1 MTHKPDHQCHVEMIP
16 HGQLLARFASPTD
29 VAGAGPGHLTQ
40 AAVNIDFNSCHIGAR
55 VTLDCIGYGAVDG
68 FGDWTDRDRAAI
80 VAELFRHG
88 YDMQVTISRNLNGPT
103 HLAAFSNCLGDL
115 NDRTRIH
122 AIENP
127 CADR

>member
-1 MTHKPDHQCHVEMIP
+1 MTHKPDHQCRVEIIP
-16 HGQLLARFASPTD
+16 HGQLLAEFASPTD
-29 VAGAGPGHLTQ
+29 IAGAGPGHLTQ
-40 AAVNIDFNSCHIGAR
+40 AAVNIDFNTCHIGAR
-55 VTLDCIGYGAVDG
+55 VTVACIGCGAVDS

-88 YDMQVTISRNLNGPT
+88 YDTQVTISRDLNGPT
-103 HLAAFSNCLGDL
+103 HLAACSKCLGDL

-122 AIENP
+122 ATDNP